1 MPLLDVPSWV
11 TGGFSLANNFET
23 PGTPG
28 PQGPAGPAG
37 PTGPTGPVGPAGAK
51 GADGPAGNQGP
62 AGPTGPSGPAGPT
75 GPAGA
80 AGPTGPAGAM
90 GPTGPT
96 GLLEVGPWID
106 IVPGTGFAVGSPKPQ
121 YRKFGDA
128 VQFRGQVLNSTL
140 LALGSSRVLCTMPVG
155 FRPLYLSAGE
165 NMRSPVMNAVAN
177 TLCYVSVTPAGVV
190 SIASVAALGINDRV
204 DLSGFLFQTS

>member
-1 MPLLDVPSWV
+1 MPLLEVPSWV
-11 TGGFSLANNFET
+11 SGGFSLANNGET
-23 PGTPG
+23 PGVPGPPGPQGPVGPMG

-37 PTGPTGPVGPAGAK
+37 ATGAKGPDGAPGPTGAPGPA
-51 GADGPAGNQGP
+51 
-62 AGPTGPSGPAGPT
+62 
-75 GPAGA
+75 
-80 AGPTGPAGAM
+80 
-90 GPTGPT
+90 GPT

-106 IVPGTGFAVGSPKPQ
+106 LVPGTGFAVSSPKPQ

-128 VQFRGQVLNSTL
+128 VQFRGQVMSTAL
-140 LALGSSRVLCTMPVG
+140 LALGSARVLCTMPVG

-190 SIASVAALGINDRV
+190 SVASVSALGINDRV